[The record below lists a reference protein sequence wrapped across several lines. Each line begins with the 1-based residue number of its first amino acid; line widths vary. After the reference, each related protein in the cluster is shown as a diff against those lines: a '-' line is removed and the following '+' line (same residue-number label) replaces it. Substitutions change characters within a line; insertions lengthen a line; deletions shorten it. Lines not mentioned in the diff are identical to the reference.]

1 MSDEIFSGKSI
12 TPLWSKLNELR
23 EGIEE
28 NSFVTGGQV
37 WEIFSLLVK
46 KKLLMRR
53 KSKELPLLF

>member
-37 WEIFSLLVK
+37 WEIVSTLIK
-46 KKLLMRR
+46 KCE
-53 KSKELPLLF
+53 ELEKKVNELKR